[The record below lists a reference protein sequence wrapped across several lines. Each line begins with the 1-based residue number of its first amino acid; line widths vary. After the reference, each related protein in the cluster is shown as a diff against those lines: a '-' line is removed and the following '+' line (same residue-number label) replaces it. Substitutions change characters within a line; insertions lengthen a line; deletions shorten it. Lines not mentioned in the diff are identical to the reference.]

1 MIAIYLAPLYL
12 LVCAYIL
19 FRSIHWIR
27 VLHAAF
33 SECVGVQGNRSC
45 LSFCCVQY
53 SDCIYGAGFWL
64 SEIYET
70 SE

>member
-19 FRSIHWIR
+19 FRSIHLDSGI
-27 VLHAAF
+27 ACCF